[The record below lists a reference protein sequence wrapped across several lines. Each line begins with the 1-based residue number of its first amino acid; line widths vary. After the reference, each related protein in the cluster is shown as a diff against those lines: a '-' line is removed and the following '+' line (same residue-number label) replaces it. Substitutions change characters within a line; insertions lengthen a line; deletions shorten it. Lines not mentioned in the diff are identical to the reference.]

1 VEELGPDTEIR
12 VRRISLVPSAA
23 VAVLVSSVA
32 ALIIQQHLS
41 ADIGVAY
48 PLFSY
53 GNEIVA
59 ADLLGCVIP
68 LVACALLFGYVI
80 VRAMNEGRPLPF
92 RSPILWIS
100 MVAISFV
107 SVIVFTLA
115 SGIYGGLGI
124 PISWARG
131 TVAVGSTGGAVY
143 GATLGRARTAIE
155 GASECYVIGALA
167 MLLGDVIRTFTGLVN
182 GQVVVWGGGGPLDL
196 LLWFGAYMATASS
209 CYRILQPRV
218 QAKMAS
224 LFRKR
229 KVAEATPA

>member
-1 VEELGPDTEIR
+1 MEEPGPDTETR
-12 VRRISLVPSAA
+12 ARRISVGPSAA
-23 VAVLVSSVA
+23 VAALVSSVA
-32 ALIIQQHLS
+32 ILIIQQQLN
-41 ADIGVAY
+41 ADFGVAY

-53 GNEIVA
+53 GNEVVA

-80 VRAMNEGRPLPF
+80 IRATNEGRPLPF
-92 RSPILWIS
+92 RSPALWLS

-143 GATLGRARTAIE
+143 GATLGRARNAIE
-155 GASECYVIGALA
+155 SASECYVIGALA
-167 MLLGDVIRTFTGLVN
+167 MLLGDVIRTFTGLVS
-182 GQVVVWGGGGPLDL
+182 GPVVVWGGGGALDL

-209 CYRILQPRV
+209 CYRIVQPRV
-218 QAKMAS
+218 QARMAR
-224 LFRKR
+224 LYRK
-229 KVAEATPA
+229 